1 MYLQKIISCINLQ
14 LPIVISNKSIIADI
28 RHRITYMY
36 IHFYKK
42 WVNIDQSK
50 TMHTHLFANN
60 RKLHKFAITYSNFE
74 KKIIFQTCIIV

>member
-1 MYLQKIISCINLQ
+1 MQ

-36 IHFYKK
+36 LNFYKK

-50 TMHTHLFANN
+50 TMHTHLFA
-60 RKLHKFAITYSNFE
+60 
-74 KKIIFQTCIIV
+74 KKS